1 MWCGDVTK
9 VVEMLDTAMMGD
21 ICDDTF
27 WRKMENA
34 ALKNKA
40 SIAYLLL
47 QKEAGVE
54 KQYDVYSWTTLHF
67 HQRETENYSGTGNF
81 TSI

>member
-1 MWCGDVTK
+1 MQCGVVTLLK
-9 VVEMLDTAMMGD
+9 LLRCLMMGD
-21 ICDDTF
+21 ICNDIF

-40 SIAYLLL
+40 RIAYLLL

-54 KQYDVYSWTTLHF
+54 K
-67 HQRETENYSGTGNF
+67 
-81 TSI
+81 